1 MPVRQI
7 LSNKK
12 ARFDF
17 QILESFQAGLK
28 LSGGMVKM
36 IVNKKVNLAGMYI
49 VYQQKQLQIIGFGNE
64 QFRENV
70 PLLLKAKEVSSIR
83 KNLATKGNT
92 AVILEI
98 KRLDRWLKAE
108 IAVVRGRNKVNK
120 KDLLKERDIDRENQ
134 REDKGQ
140 GTAY

>member
-1 MPVRQI
+1 MSVRQI
-7 LSNKK
+7 LVNKK

-17 QILESFQAGLK
+17 EIIESFQAGLK

-36 IVNKKVNLAGMYI
+36 IVNKKVNLAGLYI

-64 QFRENV
+64 SYRENV
-70 PLLLKAKEVSSIR
+70 PLLLKTKEVNIIR
-83 KNLATKGNT
+83 QNLATKGNT

-98 KRLDRWLKAE
+98 KRLNRWLKAE

-120 KDLLKERDIDRENQ
+120 KDLLKERDIQRENQ
-134 REDKGQ
+134 REEKAGIVK
-140 GTAY
+140 

>member
-1 MPVRQI
+1 MSVRQI
-7 LSNKK
+7 LVNKK

-17 QILESFQAGLK
+17 EIIESFQAGLK

-36 IVNKKVNLAGMYI
+36 IVNKKVNLAGLYV

-64 QFRENV
+64 SYRENV
-70 PLLLKAKEVSSIR
+70 PLLLKAKEVSNIR

-108 IAVVRGRNKVNK
+108 IAVVRGRNKSNK
-120 KDLLKERDIDRENQ
+120 KDLLKERDIERENQ
-134 REDKGQ
+134 REDKGNL
-140 GTAY
+140 